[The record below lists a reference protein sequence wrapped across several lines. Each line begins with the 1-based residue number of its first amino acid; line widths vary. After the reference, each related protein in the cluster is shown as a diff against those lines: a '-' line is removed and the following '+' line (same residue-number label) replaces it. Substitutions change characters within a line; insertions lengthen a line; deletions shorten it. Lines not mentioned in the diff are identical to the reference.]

1 MTGKGGRPTIA
12 TPFGRKVTLS
22 IRTTSGIKAALAAE
36 AEGQGG
42 NLSEEAER
50 RIVASLESDKSLDQA
65 MVLAYG
71 PDNAGLL
78 CLIGEVLRIV
88 TPHGEWLDNDAG
100 FDAAAGGIVRVLR
113 RLRAP
118 GDGTTAESGPD
129 ARVDALL
136 WDLGD
141 TGEDHPG
148 QLTARQ
154 RWAAEKRRRLGEE
167 LSARLKTMR
176 EAVREGAPPRD
187 APEADPEAVAAW
199 GAALKQAQQ
208 SE

>member
-100 FDAAAGGIVRVLR
+100 LVRPPRAAPMRVLMR
-113 RLRAP
+113 SYGISATP
-118 GDGTTAESGPD
+118 
-129 ARVDALL
+129 ARITPAN
-136 WDLGD
+136 
-141 TGEDHPG
+141 
-148 QLTARQ
+148 
-154 RWAAEKRRRLGEE
+154 
-167 LSARLKTMR
+167 
-176 EAVREGAPPRD
+176 
-187 APEADPEAVAAW
+187 
-199 GAALKQAQQ
+199 
-208 SE
+208 